1 MDASTGIKRRKKK
14 PCVDC
19 GKPYKRSTGFCSR
32 CYKKSCESP
41 DFSTGNSKCV
51 CGISKSNHKPPMT
64 PEALRGIVKE
74 GQASRVPIEYVVPN
88 RWNPNTMP
96 EDRRAKLW
104 LGMVRV
110 LQQQAQAGEATPRL
124 PPIIVRQLP
133 PGEAHRYEIIDGE
146 QRWKLLKDNQ
156 DHELVQRYLPG
167 LVDIVVINVDDTTA
181 RLLTSTMNWLHGDA
195 DADRYVDMLS
205 DIWKAGMTTEQMSE
219 LLPESAGELEA
230 IAANYGIKIEEV
242 TIAQDDLD
250 KAIANDVRDDLH
262 ELKFNCYAQ
271 QTEVIMGAINRVAS
285 LLMGKNVLPR
295 ALELI
300 CAESLGVPV
309 ESFAEKVKELYPPEP
324 EKPKKSGSLKEKL
337 AKKAKKSS
345 RAKAAEDAVS

>member
-14 PCVDC
+14 PCADC

-32 CYKKSCESP
+32 CYKKSCDAP
-41 DFSTGNSKCV
+41 DFSSGGACA
-51 CGISKSNHKPPMT
+51 CGISKPNHKPPMAT
-64 PEALRGIVKE
+64 ETLRSIVSE
-74 GQASRVPIEYVVPN
+74 GQASRVPIEQVVPN

-96 EDRRAKLW
+96 EDRKAKLW

-110 LQQQAQAGEATPRL
+110 LQQQAQAGEAAPRL

-133 PGEAHRYEIIDGE
+133 PGREHKYEIIDGE

-156 DHELVQRYLPG
+156 DHELVQRCLPG
-167 LVDIVVINVDDTTA
+167 VIDIVVINVDDTTA

-219 LLPESAGELEA
+219 LLPESAGELTA
-230 IAANYGIKIEEV
+230 IAENYGIKIEEV

-250 KAIANDVRDDLH
+250 KSIANDTREDLH
-262 ELKFNCYAQ
+262 ELKFSCYAQ
-271 QTEVIMGAINRVAS
+271 QSEVIMGAISRVGS
-285 LLMGKNVLPR
+285 LLTGKNVLAR

-300 CAESLGVPV
+300 CAESLGTPV
-309 ESFAEKVKELYPPEP
+309 ESFAEKIKELYPPEP
-324 EKPKKSGSLKEKL
+324 EKSKKRGSLKEKL

-345 RAKAAEDAVS
+345 RAKAAESNAP